1 VDLRVAG
8 GEELLIAAKSVATM
22 PETGR
27 FAVGGIVDVPGIQ
40 KSVGCCVNTGGI
52 CVSWLI

>member
-1 VDLRVAG
+1 MDLRVAG

-52 CVSWLI
+52 CVS

>member
-1 VDLRVAG
+1 MGVG

-22 PETGR
+22 LETGR
-27 FAVGGIVDVPGIQ
+27 FAVGGIVDVLGIQ